1 DKKIIGITMGDAAG
15 IGAEVILKA
24 LKSITHRRQL
34 KGANFLIIGDSSVIR
49 RTGKV
54 LGFSIPL
61 KLIDKPAAV
70 DFSSLPVNLLDM
82 KLRGISAIKPGR
94 PVPACGR

>member
-1 DKKIIGITMGDAAG
+1 MIKDKKIIGITMGDAAG

-49 RTGKV
+49 RTGKA

-61 KLIDKPAAV
+61 KLIYFFKA
-70 DFSSLPVNLLDM
+70 FGN
-82 KLRGISAIKPGR
+82 KRGIAHCQHFIY
-94 PVPACGR
+94 